1 MKDVIDTTP
10 YLEPLKYY
18 NYFLKDKH
26 LENIEAYLSGKVE
39 ESNFDIEANKST
51 VESYKKKCAESEE
64 LDKKLSKKRGFS
76 GFLLFIGIILCLV
89 IVGIFI
95 LLHRKN
101 KVKQEIEELEKQK
114 AKVDKEK
121 AMFLQ
126 QATEQTKPLLAS
138 LSDETAIQLMEKTAP
153 IIDFDERCE
162 PERVERMVRQFGFVE
177 DEKPNH
183 STLVVQSGEITGDP
197 FILTQTYVCNM
208 RPKTY
213 VGTLVITWTTT
224 VKTQEGT
231 RVVTHTQTLTAS
243 VTKDEPVYSV
253 QTSITL
259 ASDAAPKL
267 SFRRDPA
274 GLAGKSEKEI
284 ERIVEK
290 KDKQDQK
297 LAEKAI
303 KKGQSYTKMAN
314 STFEAY
320 FNSSD
325 RNNEVEYRLMFTP
338 LAQKNICYLFSQD
351 KPYGDDITYI
361 KNKDI
366 NFIYSTHS
374 MNMDYSGGTYNY
386 DSYDYEVIKKKFTD
400 YNFNFFQGLYF
411 DFLIFLSIPMFPQ
424 HSSLPYIQDKP
435 CARNVSTYEAECL
448 INKLDVKRFAP
459 PEADT
464 DVIVTTNLIHKGKD
478 FDEIAVIGHSYNRIS
493 KCDLIPVMGGDGHS
507 HLVPVNYYI
516 YEPVQASTPMVIYK
530 NAVPKGKEGII
541 MKYRKLY
548 LANK

>member
-10 YLEPLKYY
+10 YLEPLKHY

-26 LENIEAYLSGKVE
+26 LENIEAFLSGAVN
-39 ESNFDIEANKST
+39 ESHFDIEGNKTT
-51 VESYKKKCAESEE
+51 VEAYKKKCAESDEIA
-64 LDKKLSKKRGFS
+64 KKINKKRGFS
-76 GFLLFIGIILCLV
+76 GFLLFIGIILCLI

-101 KVKQEIEELEKQK
+101 KVKKDIEELEKQK

-121 AMFLQ
+121 AALLQ
-126 QATEQTKPLLAS
+126 EATEQTKPLLAQFT
-138 LSDETAIQLMEKTAP
+138 DETAIQLAEKTAP
-153 IIDFDERCE
+153 ILDFDERCE
-162 PERVERMVRQFGFVE
+162 PERVDRMVHQFGFKE
-177 DEKPNH
+177 DEVDNH

-197 FILTQTYVCNM
+197 FILTQTYACDM
-208 RPKTY
+208 RPHVYT
-213 VGTLVITWTTT
+213 GTLVISWTTT
-224 VKTQEGT
+224 VHTKDGT
-231 RVVTHTQTLTAS
+231 RTVTHTQTLVAH
-243 VTKDEPVYSV
+243 VTKDEPIYTV
-253 QTSITL
+253 QTSLTL

-267 SFRRDPA
+267 SFRREPA
-274 GLAGKSEKEI
+274 GLAGKSEKE
-284 ERIVEK
+284 VEK
-290 KDKQDQK
+290 IAEKREKKDQK

-303 KKGQSYTKMAN
+303 KKGGSYTKMAN

-320 FNSSD
+320 FNSTD

-361 KNKDI
+361 KNKNI

-374 MNMDYSGGTYNY
+374 RNMDYSGGTYNY

-400 YNFNFFQGLYF
+400 YNFSFFQGLYY
-411 DFLIFLSIPMFPQ
+411 DFLLFLSIPMFPQ
-424 HSSLPYIQDKP
+424 HSSLPYVPEKP
-435 CARNVSTYEAECL
+435 CDRNVSTYEAECL

-464 DVIVTTNLIHKGKD
+464 DVIVTTQILNKGKD
-478 FDEIAVIGHSYNRIS
+478 YDDIAVIGHSYKRIP
-493 KCDLIPVMGGDGHS
+493 KCDLIPVIGGDGRTHM
-507 HLVPVNYYI
+507 VPVNYYI
-516 YEPVQASTPMVIYK
+516 YESVQMTTPMVIYK